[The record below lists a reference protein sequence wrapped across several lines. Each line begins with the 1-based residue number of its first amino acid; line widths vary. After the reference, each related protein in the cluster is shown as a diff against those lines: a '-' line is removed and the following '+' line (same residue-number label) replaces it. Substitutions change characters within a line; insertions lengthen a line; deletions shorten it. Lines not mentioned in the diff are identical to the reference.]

1 MVLDGTSW
9 QEYPVYTG
17 SPPIFK
23 AGINLFKVNIGST
36 TTMCEICSKI
46 GVFIINFEKIS
57 HTILVYPMLIL
68 NK

>member
-1 MVLDGTSW
+1 MGRLGKNIQFMLGLLNT
-9 QEYPVYTG
+9 
-17 SPPIFK
+17 PIFK

-36 TTMCEICSKI
+36 TTMCEIYSKI